1 MFLALGGV
9 HFTYQECTMTSV
21 LEASL
26 NNYIKMAGY
35 DAKLYF
41 VDAEKDDYRL
51 FAEFS
56 HILVYWD
63 IIESQKSPT
72 GYGYTYRY
80 TLSEGT
86 INVVKY
92 LEIVNYSKMLEKLF
106 GMHDTYKTEIH
117 FQVKN
122 CLAKLKGCTPIL
134 LTHEMNPVSKKI
146 FIDSLNGTSSWM
158 NIDVGFLGRLTL
170 ELISTPEENIY
181 G

>member
-1 MFLALGGV
+1 
-9 HFTYQECTMTSV
+9 MTSV
-21 LEASL
+21 PETSFTD
-26 NNYIKMAGY
+26 YIKMAGY

-56 HILVYWD
+56 QILVYWD
-63 IIESQKSPT
+63 IIESRKSPS

-86 INVVKY
+86 IDVVKY
-92 LEIVNYSKMLEKLF
+92 LEIVNYSGMLEKLF

-134 LTHEMNPVSKKI
+134 LTLEMNPVSEKI
-146 FIDSLNGTSSWM
+146 FIDSLDGTSSWM
-158 NIDVGFLGRLTL
+158 DIDVGPLGRLTL